1 MSMATYHS
9 IYTVVLLV
17 IFVAIVI
24 WAFGKRRKKDFDEAS
39 RLPLEDDRPPG
50 GPEGGRG
57 EDER

>member
-1 MSMATYHS
+1 MSAATYHS

-39 RLPLEDDRPPG
+39 RLPLEDDQPRRSPNG
-50 GPEGGRG
+50 GHG
-57 EDER
+57 EDE